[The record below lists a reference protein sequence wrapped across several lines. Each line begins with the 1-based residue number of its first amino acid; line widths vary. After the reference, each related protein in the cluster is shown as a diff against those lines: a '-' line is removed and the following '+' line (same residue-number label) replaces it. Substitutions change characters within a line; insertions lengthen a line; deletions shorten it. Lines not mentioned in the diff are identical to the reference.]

1 MSMQSIDI
9 KKTGIFFPPLFE
21 RGRREGSWT
30 CGLRLGF
37 PPRVASLILMDAL
50 SFLLFF
56 IFFYFNNID

>member
-30 CGLRLGF
+30 CGLRLG
-37 PPRVASLILMDAL
+37 PARVASLILMDAL

-56 IFFYFNNID
+56 FLFIF